1 MLVLGPAMIKLHQ
14 FPPVWG
20 RNISPFTLK
29 LEAWLRLAGLP
40 YEVVP
45 TRNPGKGPKGKL
57 PFIEDDDGTVLGDSS
72 LIIEHLMGTRGID
85 LDRELSP
92 EQRAQAVSLQRLF
105 EDHLY
110 FHLRL
115 ESLDQPGRLA
125 RFRSCPVRLRSAAA
139 ALGARSAR
147 PPPDSQ

>member
-1 MLVLGPAMIKLHQ
+1 MLVPGPAVIKLYQ
-14 FPPVWG
+14 FPPLWG

-40 YEVVP
+40 YQVVP
-45 TRNPGKGPKGKL
+45 TRNPSKGPKGKL

-110 FHLRL
+110 FMRP
-115 ESLDQPGRLA
+115 ESLDRPGRLA
-125 RFRSCPVRLRSAAA
+125 RFRSCPVRLRSVAA
-139 ALGARSAR
+139 ALAARSAR